1 MSGGKIILA
10 GTVCVA
16 AVVVKVV
23 HDMQVQ
29 ERAEMKSGVER
40 DRARI
45 LEKKRR
51 ELAAANASQP
61 NARPPTTP

>member
-10 GTVCVA
+10 GTICVA

-29 ERAEMKSGVER
+29 ERAEMRSGVEVSKGPQLKYCFLVPHR
-40 DRARI
+40 HIDI
-45 LEKKRR
+45 
-51 ELAAANASQP
+51 
-61 NARPPTTP
+61 